1 MQLSY
6 IKKTEKQLRDE
17 PPRRK
22 AVRTKEQLKL
32 GAARVLDKRGYHQ
45 ARVVDITDAAGLSEA
60 AFYTYFKDKR
70 DITLILLKDVL
81 HFLGDLRHSVF
92 VTSNSPF
99 DAIRRANLFWLKA
112 HRANVGLSRCIIQ
125 FADQDPEFAH
135 FWRANNRELFKEAAS
150 GLIRRYPK
158 GAIDP
163 DVVLLTVYALGA
175 IQDELTR
182 NICAGDDP
190 AFLAL
195 VDRLAP
201 TDEELAEV
209 ISVIWHRTL
218 YPQLPITDALTDT
231 AGALA
236 LLDGMEIGSPA
247 AQGETESTRRG
258 TAEGRG

>member
-6 IKKTEKQLRDE
+6 IKRTEKLLRDE

-22 AVRTKEQLKL
+22 SVRTREQLKL

-70 DITLILLKDVL
+70 DMTLILLKDVL
-81 HFLGDLRHSVF
+81 HFLGGLRHSVS
-92 VTSNSPF
+92 VESGTPF

-112 HRANVGLSRCIIQ
+112 HRANAGLSRCIIQ

-135 FWRANNRELFKEAAS
+135 VWRTNNRELFKEAAS
-150 GLIRRYPK
+150 GLIKRYPEA
-158 GAIDP
+158 AIDP
-163 DVVLLTVYALGA
+163 DVVLLAVYALGA

-182 NICAGDDP
+182 IICAEDDP

-195 VDRLAP
+195 VEKLAP
-201 TDEELAEV
+201 TDVQLAEV

-218 YPQLPITDALTDT
+218 YPGLPITDALTDT
-231 AGALA
+231 AAALA
-236 LLDGMEIGSPA
+236 LLDGVAIRSPA
-247 AQGETESTRRG
+247 AQGVTESTLRE
-258 TAEGRG
+258 TMEGRE